1 MSAAVKVFPSR
12 AASRP
17 PLEKSQWPVT
27 TPSLPDIL
35 NRCRFLYTAE
45 EIFPGATRRRRSA
58 LSSSTKPC
66 RELTGPAKTR
76 LENASSSGRPTLYL
90 PVSQADDSNYVLRDW
105 VVRASGDPLTI
116 ASSIRAAMREVDP
129 DLPVSRLR
137 SLEQVRNISVAPQRF
152 NLSLFGLFAALALVL
167 AAVGIYGVM
176 AYSVAQR
183 TREIGIRM
191 ALGAQ
196 RRDVVKLVLGQGL
209 RHAALGVFLG
219 LAGAFALT
227 RLMASLLYGVR
238 PTDPITFAGVTLIL
252 AGVALLACYL
262 PARKAMRVDPMV
274 ALRYE

>member
-1 MSAAVKVFPSR
+1 
-12 AASRP
+12 
-17 PLEKSQWPVT
+17 
-27 TPSLPDIL
+27 
-35 NRCRFLYTAE
+35 
-45 EIFPGATRRRRSA
+45 
-58 LSSSTKPC
+58 
-66 RELTGPAKTR
+66 
-76 LENASSSGRPTLYL
+76 
-90 PVSQADDSNYVLRDW
+90 
-105 VVRASGDPLTI
+105 
-116 ASSIRAAMREVDP
+116 MREVDP

-152 NLSLFGLFAALALVL
+152 NLSFNLSLFGLFAALALVL
-167 AAVGIYGVM
+167 AAVGIYGAM

-196 RRDVVKLVLGQGL
+196 RRDVVKLVLGQGV

-238 PTDPITFAGVTLIL
+238 PTDPITFAGATLIL